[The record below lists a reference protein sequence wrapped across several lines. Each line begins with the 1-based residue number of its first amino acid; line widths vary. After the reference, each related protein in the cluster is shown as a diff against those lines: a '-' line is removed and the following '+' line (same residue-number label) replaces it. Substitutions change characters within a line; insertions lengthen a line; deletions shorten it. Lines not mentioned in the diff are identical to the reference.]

1 MKIGIFGGSFDPV
14 HTEHIQLA
22 RAAVDG
28 LGLDKLIIMPAGVP
42 PHKQNKRLAAAEDRL
57 AMCRL
62 AFGEIKQAEVSDYE
76 IQKEGTSYTYLTCL
90 HFKKLYPQAEL
101 FFLVGTDMFWDFFSW
116 KNPEVILENVT
127 LAVCRR
133 NEGEENIAAEQQAF
147 YDRFQKHFAVI
158 PYNGKAV
165 SATEVRTRIAL
176 GLDVSSMLSPAVEA
190 YIQSKKIYTLP
201 VISQGLALEKPSRA
215 EHSKRVCLLAMRK
228 AASFGLDENKVL
240 LASALHDVAKNLP
253 SDDERLKGF
262 IPPKDVPMPV
272 LHQFSGAY
280 VLQNTFHIEDEEI
293 LNAVRYHT
301 SGRANMSDLEK
312 LIFLADMLE
321 EGRTFPEVELLRAA
335 FDRGLD
341 ECMYLSLEHQ
351 VKYLQQNG
359 GAIYP
364 LTLQAYAY
372 YKELITGVK

>member
-22 RAAVDG
+22 RAAIAG
-28 LGLDKLIIMPAGVP
+28 LGLDKLIVMPAGIP

-62 AFGEIKQAEVSDYE
+62 AFGEIPKAEVSDHE
-76 IQKEGTSYTYLTCL
+76 IKKAGASYTYLTCQY
-90 HFKKLYPQAEL
+90 FKEEYPQAEL

-116 KNPEVILENVT
+116 KNPEVILENAT

-133 NEGEENIAAEQQAF
+133 NEGEENIAAQQRAF
-147 YDRFQKHFAVI
+147 FERFQKQFAVI

-165 SATEVRTRIAL
+165 SSTEVRTRIAL
-176 GLDVSSMLSPAVEA
+176 GMDTADMLPPAVSD
-190 YIQSKKIYTLP
+190 YIHSRQIYTLS
-201 VISQGLALEKPSRA
+201 VILQGLALEKPSRA
-215 EHSKRVCLLAMRK
+215 EHSRRVCLLAVRK
-228 AASFGLDENKVL
+228 AAQFGLDENKVL
-240 LASALHDVAKNLP
+240 LAAALHDVAKNLP
-253 SDDERLKGF
+253 ADDERLKGF

-272 LHQFSGAY
+272 LHQYAGAY
-280 VLQNTFHIEDEEI
+280 VLQNTFHIEDEGI

-301 SGRANMSDLEK
+301 SGRENMSDLEK

-321 EGRTFPEVELLRAA
+321 EGRAFPEVDILRQAL
-335 FDRGLD
+335 DRGLD

-351 VKYLQQNG
+351 VKYLLQNG
-359 GAIYP
+359 GEIYP
-364 LTLQAYAY
+364 LTLQAYEY
-372 YKELITGVK
+372 YKGIRSKTV